1 MQLGDRSL
9 VRALMR
15 ELRAAIELR
24 DDDSRTSPGRLSGV
38 LIEYES
44 RAADRDELFLTDS
57 LTWPEGGVVLNE
69 QHNRQAPI
77 ARFEPQVDGAFVRI
91 FLQLPDTQRSRDA
104 ATLVRNGTFRGIS
117 VEFRAVRETNVNGIR
132 EIAAAQLVGAAL
144 VDTPAYASSVP
155 QVREEAGLRRRWF
168 FI

>member
-1 MQLGDRSL
+1 
-9 VRALMR
+9 MR

-38 LIEYES
+38 LLEYGA
-44 RAADRDELFLTDS
+44 RATDRDELFLAGA
-57 LTWPEGGVVLNE
+57 LAWPEGGVILNE
-69 QHNRQAPI
+69 SHNRQAPI

-117 VEFRAVRETNVNGIR
+117 VEFRAVREKLVDGIR

-155 QVREEAGLRRRWF
+155 QVREASLPRRRWF